1 MPLICP
7 SQNDTALVKSE
18 ADDDSLSQILP
29 FEKEVLQTFIRELR
43 CVPIITVWVYREAYY
58 N

>member
-1 MPLICP
+1 MPPVCP

-18 ADDDSLSQILP
+18 ADDNSVSQILP

-43 CVPIITVWVYREAYY
+43 GVPVITG
-58 N
+58 